1 MKPRS
6 RIIVTITGVV
16 YGLVGLALAC
26 GGAWLAALGGS
37 VFYIVAGLGILI
49 TGGLLIAG
57 HRSAL
62 WVYAAVLIGTLIW
75 AVAESGSI
83 GGRSRRAAT
92 SSSRWVSGCLLP
104 GSPAILVM
112 TRRLPAKPSRSR
124 SGPE

>member
-1 MKPRS
+1 MEPRS
-6 RIIVTITGVV
+6 RIVVMITGVV
-16 YGLVGLALAC
+16 YCLIGLALAC

-37 VFYIVAGLGILI
+37 VYYIIAGLGILI
-49 TGGLLIAG
+49 TSGLLIAG
-57 HRSAL
+57 RRSAL

-75 AVAESGSI
+75 AVAEIGLI

-92 SSSRWVSGCLLP
+92 SFSRWVSGCLPP

-112 TRRLPAKPSRSR
+112 TRRLPAKPSRCR